1 MRMRTKFI
9 GAILLCVSSA
19 FGQEQKENPLDA
31 IRAALANR
39 DFDHAVE
46 LTRAALRTSPN
57 NARLWTFQGLA
68 FAGEGDNSNALVSF
82 KNALKIDPNNVGAL
96 AGAAQSAY
104 ATNKSAE
111 AVPLLNRLLRWR
123 PDEPTA
129 HAMLAVLEYR
139 EGNCAGATTH
149 FEKAGEVIRSQM
161 DGLNAFGTCLV
172 KLKKLDQAESV
183 FGQALKLRPEVR
195 SEPQC
200 FACLV
205 VLSRK
210 KTAYLL

>member
-9 GAILLCVSSA
+9 GAILLCISSV
-19 FGQEQKENPLDA
+19 FGQGQKDNPLDA
-31 IRAALANR
+31 IRAALASR

-46 LTRAALRTSPN
+46 LIRAELRRSPN
-57 NARLWTFQGLA
+57 NARLWTFQGIA

-82 KNALKIDPNNVGAL
+82 KNALKIEPNNVGAL

-111 AVPLLNRLLRWR
+111 AVPLLNHLLRLR

-139 EGNCAGATTH
+139 EGDCADATTH
-149 FEKAGEVIRSQM
+149 FEKAGEVIRSQIE
-161 DGLNAFGTCLV
+161 GLNAFGTCLV
-172 KLKKLDQAESV
+172 KLKKLDLAESV
-183 FGQALKLRPEVR
+183 FGQALTLRPEDR
-195 SEPQC
+195 RE
-200 FACLV
+200 
-205 VLSRK
+205 R
-210 KTAYLL
+210 